1 VEAGRDD
8 LVRRRRPPGIS
19 SMRSERDMKDQ
30 ELLELNDLEIEPL
43 TDDELDSVVGGLC
56 SIILCSVVQ
65 RDPDSN

>member
-1 VEAGRDD
+1 
-8 LVRRRRPPGIS
+8 
-19 SMRSERDMKDQ
+19 MKDQ